1 MHKEAGGNHSFVYFG
16 AYCLGGVTLLS
27 YIAYRGFSKA
37 AHKIKVD
44 RPSGQRLQL
53 SKMTS
58 VGGIWKAGLA
68 MTIYVAGFTYL
79 AYNLNLG
86 DRVFQSV
93 IRKDTEY
100 TNKIKLDPFF
110 QNFYIINTMRYFGI
124 SDRLIKKT
132 EEELRQKIKAN

>member
-1 MHKEAGGNHSFVYFG
+1 MQKEEGDNRQFVYFG
-16 AYCLGGVTLLS
+16 AYCFGGVTLLS

-37 AHKIKVD
+37 ALKMKIN
-44 RPSGQRLQL
+44 RPSGQRLKL

-58 VGGIWKAGLA
+58 YGGIWKAGLA

-93 IRKDTEY
+93 IKKDTDY

-124 SDRLIKKT
+124 SERLIKKT
-132 EEELRQKIKAN
+132 